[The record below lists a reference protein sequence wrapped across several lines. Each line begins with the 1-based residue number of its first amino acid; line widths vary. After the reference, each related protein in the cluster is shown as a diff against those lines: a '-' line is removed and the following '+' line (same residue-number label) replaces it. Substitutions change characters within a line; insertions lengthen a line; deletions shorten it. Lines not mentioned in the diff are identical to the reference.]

1 MRLLVSII
9 QAMTV
14 AFISGCVSPDDT
26 KATSVH
32 ITSDEKHVQNNP
44 LRSAYFGD
52 FHVHTNQSF
61 DAFIMGARE
70 DADAAYR
77 FAKGEPISHPSG
89 RTMQLSKPLDFQMV
103 SDHGVY
109 LGMLPAMMQPSS
121 SVSGHPLAE
130 EMRTA
135 EQPHERAQA
144 FGKIVPRIVDYTGE
158 DDLLDEEIVR
168 SAWQSN
174 IEAAA
179 RHNEPGEFTTF
190 IGYEYTST
198 GPEFENLHRNVVFSG
213 EKIPNMPF
221 TRLDSTNPE
230 DLWTWMDNLRYLG
243 IDSLAIPHNS
253 NGSNGWMFKETK
265 WDNKPID
272 ARYAAQRMRNEPIV
286 ENTQVK
292 GTSDTHPSLSPN
304 DEWADFE
311 IMPNR
316 VASPLASVAPGSY
329 VRDAYNRGL
338 IIEREIGQ
346 NPFKFGVVGSSDS
359 HVSAGS
365 FEENNYW
372 AKIGMMDATA
382 EQRGSIP
389 DANLQDTKGAAT
401 YRETINLTYGASGLA
416 GIWAE
421 ENTRASLFSALKR
434 KETFSTSG
442 TRIALRIFGGF
453 DIDPQL
459 STRENRLELAY
470 AQGVPM
476 GSDLASG
483 SGKPKFFL
491 WAMQDPDSAPLQR
504 LQIIKGSLR
513 DGILVETVFD
523 AACAQG
529 MEVDRATNRCPT
541 MDAEVNLED
550 CSFDY
555 SIGSPELA
563 TVWTDPDFQ
572 PGEMAFYYL
581 RALENPTCRWSTWDA
596 IRSGTKPNPF
606 VPATIQER
614 AWSSPIWYSP
624 TQTAT

>member
-1 MRLLVSII
+1 MRVLASII
-9 QAMTV
+9 QAMTI
-14 AFISGCVSPDDT
+14 AFISGCMSPDSIEET
-26 KATSVH
+26 LVQT
-32 ITSDEKHVQNNP
+32 TSDEEQVSSNP
-44 LRSAYFGD
+44 LRNAYFGD

-109 LGMLPAMMQPSS
+109 LGMLPAMMQASS
-121 SVSGHPLAE
+121 SVGDHPLAE
-130 EMRTA
+130 EMRRA

-144 FGKIVPRIVDYTGE
+144 FGKIVPRIIDYTGE
-158 DDLLDEEIVR
+158 DDLLDEAIVR

-174 IEAAA
+174 IAAA
-179 RHNEPGEFTTF
+179 SHHNEPGKFTTF

-198 GPEFENLHRNVVFSG
+198 GPEFENLHRNIVFSG
-213 EKIPNMPF
+213 DKVPDLPF

-230 DLWTWMDNLRYLG
+230 DLWNWMDNLRLLDM
-243 IDSLAIPHNS
+243 DSLAIPHNS

-265 WDNKPID
+265 WDNAPVD
-272 ARYAAQRMRNEPIV
+272 ALYAVQRMRNEPIV

-316 VASPLASVAPGSY
+316 VASPLASLAPGSY
-329 VRDAYNRGL
+329 IRDAYQRGL
-338 IIEREIGQ
+338 NIENEIGL
-346 NPFKFGVVGSSDS
+346 NPFKFGVIGSSDS

-365 FEENNYW
+365 FEEDNYW

-382 EQRGSIP
+382 EQRGSVP
-389 DANLQDTKGAAT
+389 DPNLQDSKGTTA

-421 ENTRASLFSALKR
+421 QNTRESLFSALRR

-442 TRIALRIFGGF
+442 TRITLRLFGGF
-453 DIDPQL
+453 NIDPQL
-459 STRENRLELAY
+459 SAHENQLELAY

-476 GSDLASG
+476 GGDIARG
-483 SGKPKFFL
+483 EGRPKFFL

-513 DGILVETVFD
+513 DGNLVETVFD

-529 MEVDRATNRCPT
+529 MEIDKTTNRCPKVN
-541 MDAEVNLED
+541 AEVNLGD
-550 CSFDY
+550 CSFDD
-555 SIGSPELA
+555 SVGSPELVA
-563 TVWTDPDFQ
+563 VWTDPDFQ
-572 PGEMAFYYL
+572 PGELAFYYL
-581 RALENPTCRWSTWDA
+581 RVLETPTCRWSTWDA

-614 AWSSPIWYSP
+614 AWSSPIWYTP
-624 TQTAT
+624 AETKT